1 MVLKNA
7 IALTGGIGTG
17 KSTTIKILESQ
28 GYPILDADKIA
39 HQLLQEH
46 RFKIAQHFGSDILE
60 KGTLNRKKLGAIVF
74 QNANE
79 LKWLE
84 GFLHPLIR
92 EHMLKKAYELEK
104 NHQAYFLDIPLFFE
118 VGGKKCYPVSKVVL
132 IYAPKALQIERLL
145 ERDKLKEAEI
155 LQRLACQM
163 DIEQKRAMSDYIID
177 NSSSLKDLNKQV
189 ERFFKNALISSFCL

>member
-1 MVLKNA
+1 MILKNA

-17 KSTTIKILESQ
+17 KSTTLKILESQ
-28 GYPILDADKIA
+28 GYKILDADKIA

-46 RFKIAQHFGSDILE
+46 RLEIAQHFESDILE
-60 KGTLNRKKLGAIVF
+60 KGILNRKKLGAIVF
-74 QNANE
+74 QNPNE

-84 GFLHPLIR
+84 DFLHPLIR
-92 EHMLKKAYELEK
+92 ECMLKKACELEK

-118 VGGKKCYPVSKVVL
+118 VGGKERYPVSKVVL
-132 IYAPKALQIERLL
+132 IYAPRALQIERLL
-145 ERDKLKEAEI
+145 ERDKLKESEI

-177 NSSSLKDLNKQV
+177 NSSSLKDLNKRV
-189 ERFFKNALISSFCL
+189 ERFLKTLL

>member
-28 GYPILDADKIA
+28 GYQILDADKIA

-46 RFKIAQHFGSDILE
+46 RFEIAQHFGSDILE
-60 KGTLNRKKLGAIVF
+60 KDILNRKKLGTIVF
-74 QNANE
+74 QNASE

-84 GFLHPLIR
+84 DFLHPLIR
-92 EHMLKKAYELEK
+92 ECMLQKAYELEK

-118 VGGKKCYPVSKVVL
+118 VGGKKCYPVGKVVL
-132 IYAPKALQIERLL
+132 VYAPRVLQIERLL

-163 DIEQKRAMSDYIID
+163 DIEQKCAMSDYIID

-189 ERFFKNALISSFCL
+189 ERFLKTLL

>member
-28 GYPILDADKIA
+28 GYQILDADKIA

-46 RFKIAQHFGSDILE
+46 RFKIARHFGSEIIEKDI
-60 KGTLNRKKLGAIVF
+60 LNRKKLGVIVF
-74 QNANE
+74 QKANE

-84 GFLHPLIR
+84 DFLHPLIR
-92 EHMLKKAYELEK
+92 ECMLQKAYELEK

-132 IYAPKALQIERLL
+132 IYAPRVLQIERLL

-163 DIEQKRAMSDYIID
+163 DIEQKRAMSDCIID

-189 ERFFKNALISSFCL
+189 ERFLKTLL

>member
-28 GYPILDADKIA
+28 GYEILDADKIA

-46 RFKIAQHFGSDILE
+46 RFEIAQHFGSDILE
-60 KGTLNRKKLGAIVF
+60 KGILNRKKLGAIVF

-84 GFLHPLIR
+84 YFLHPLIR
-92 EHMLKKAYELEK
+92 ECMLQKAYELEK

-132 IYAPKALQIERLL
+132 VYAPRVLQIERLL

-163 DIEQKRAMSDYIID
+163 DIEQKRALSDYIID

-189 ERFFKNALISSFCL
+189 ERFLKRLL

>member
-28 GYPILDADKIA
+28 GYQILDADKIA

-46 RFKIAQHFGSDILE
+46 RFEIAQHFGSDILE
-60 KGTLNRKKLGAIVF
+60 KGILNRKKLGAIVF
-74 QNANE
+74 QNTNE

-84 GFLHPLIR
+84 DFLRPLIR
-92 EHMLKKAYELEK
+92 ECMLQKAYELEK
-104 NHQAYFLDIPLFFE
+104 DHQAYFLDIPLFFE

-132 IYAPKALQIERLL
+132 VYAPRVLQIERLL

-189 ERFFKNALISSFCL
+189 ERFLKTLL

>member
-28 GYPILDADKIA
+28 GYPILDADKIT

-46 RFKIAQHFGSDILE
+46 RFKIARHFGSDILE
-60 KGTLNRKKLGAIVF
+60 KGILNRKKLGAIVF

-84 GFLHPLIR
+84 DFLHPLIR
-92 EHMLKKAYELEK
+92 ERMLQKAYELEK

-132 IYAPKALQIERLL
+132 IYAPKTLQIERLL

-163 DIEQKRAMSDYIID
+163 DIEQKRAMSDYTID
-177 NSSSLKDLNKQV
+177 NSSGLKDLNKQV
-189 ERFFKNALISSFCL
+189 ERFLKTLL

>member
-17 KSTTIKILESQ
+17 KSTTIKILESR
-28 GYPILDADKIA
+28 GYQILDADKIA

-46 RFKIAQHFGSDILE
+46 RFEIAQHFGSDILE
-60 KGTLNRKKLGAIVF
+60 KDILNRKKLGVIVF

-84 GFLHPLIR
+84 DFLHPLIR
-92 EHMLKKAYELEK
+92 ECMLQKAYELEK
-104 NHQAYFLDIPLFFE
+104 NYQAYFLDIPLFFE

-132 IYAPKALQIERLL
+132 IYAPRVLQIERLL

-189 ERFFKNALISSFCL
+189 GRFLKTLL

>member
-28 GYPILDADKIA
+28 GYQILDADKIA

-46 RFKIAQHFGSDILE
+46 RLEIVQHFGSEIIEKDI
-60 KGTLNRKKLGAIVF
+60 LNRKKLGVIVF

-84 GFLHPLIR
+84 DFLHPLIR
-92 EHMLKKAYELEK
+92 ECMLKKAYELEK

-132 IYAPKALQIERLL
+132 IYAPRVLQIERLL

-155 LQRLACQM
+155 LQRLACQI

-177 NSSSLKDLNKQV
+177 NSSSLKDLNEQV
-189 ERFFKNALISSFCL
+189 ERFLKTLL

>member
-28 GYPILDADKIA
+28 GYQILDADKIA

-46 RFKIAQHFGSDILE
+46 RFEIAQHFGSDILE
-60 KGTLNRKKLGAIVF
+60 KGILNRKKLGAIVF

-84 GFLHPLIR
+84 DFLHPLIR
-92 EHMLKKAYELEK
+92 ECMLQKAYELEK

-132 IYAPKALQIERLL
+132 VYAPRVLQIERLL

-163 DIEQKRAMSDYIID
+163 DIEQKRTMSDCIID

-189 ERFFKNALISSFCL
+189 ERFLKTLL

>member
-17 KSTTIKILESQ
+17 KSTTIKILELQ
-28 GYPILDADKIA
+28 GYQILDADKIA
-39 HQLLQEH
+39 HQLLQER
-46 RFKIAQHFGSDILE
+46 RFEIAQHFGSDILE
-60 KGTLNRKKLGAIVF
+60 KDILNRKKLGAIVF

-84 GFLHPLIR
+84 NFLHPLIR
-92 EHMLKKAYELEK
+92 ECMLQKAYELEK
-104 NHQAYFLDIPLFFE
+104 NHQEYFLDIPLFFE
-118 VGGKKCYPVSKVVL
+118 VGGKKCYPVSKVILV
-132 IYAPKALQIERLL
+132 YAPRALQIERLL

-189 ERFFKNALISSFCL
+189 ERFLKTLL

>member
-1 MVLKNA
+1 MVFKNA

-28 GYPILDADKIA
+28 GYQILDADKIA

-46 RFKIAQHFGSDILE
+46 RFEIAQHFGSDILE
-60 KGTLNRKKLGAIVF
+60 KGILNRKKLGAIVF
-74 QNANE
+74 QNTNE

-84 GFLHPLIR
+84 DFLHPLIR
-92 EHMLKKAYELEK
+92 EGMLQKAYELEK

-132 IYAPKALQIERLL
+132 VYAPRVLQIERLL

-163 DIEQKRAMSDYIID
+163 DIEQKRAMSDCIID

-189 ERFFKNALISSFCL
+189 ERFLKTLL

>member
-28 GYPILDADKIA
+28 GYQILDADKIA

-46 RFKIAQHFGSDILE
+46 RFKIAQHFGSEILE
-60 KGTLNRKKLGAIVF
+60 KGILNRKKLGVIVF
-74 QNANE
+74 QNASE

-84 GFLHPLIR
+84 DFLHPLIR
-92 EHMLKKAYELEK
+92 ECMLKKAYELEK

-132 IYAPKALQIERLL
+132 VYASRVLQIERLL

-163 DIEQKRAMSDYIID
+163 DIEQKRTMSDYIID

-189 ERFFKNALISSFCL
+189 ERFLKTLL

>member
-46 RFKIAQHFGSDILE
+46 RFKIAQHFGSEILE
-60 KGTLNRKKLGAIVF
+60 KDILNRKKLGAIVF

-92 EHMLKKAYELEK
+92 ERMLEKAYELEK

-118 VGGKKCYPVSKVVL
+118 VGGKKCYPVGRVVL
-132 IYAPKALQIERLL
+132 VYVPKVLQIERLL
-145 ERDKLKEAEI
+145 ERDKLKKAEI

-189 ERFFKNALISSFCL
+189 ERFLKTLL

>member
-28 GYPILDADKIA
+28 GHQILDADKIA

-46 RFKIAQHFGSDILE
+46 RFKIAQHFGSEILE
-60 KGTLNRKKLGAIVF
+60 KGILNRKKLGAIVF

-92 EHMLKKAYELEK
+92 ECMLEKAYELEK

-163 DIEQKRAMSDYIID
+163 DIDQKRAMSDYIID

-189 ERFFKNALISSFCL
+189 ERFLKTLL

>member
-28 GYPILDADKIA
+28 GYQILDADKIA

-46 RFKIAQHFGSDILE
+46 RFEIAQHFGSEILE
-60 KGTLNRKKLGAIVF
+60 KDILNRKKLGTIVF

-84 GFLHPLIR
+84 DFLHPLIR
-92 EHMLKKAYELEK
+92 ERMLQKAYELEK

-132 IYAPKALQIERLL
+132 VYAPRVLQIERLL

-177 NSSSLKDLNKQV
+177 NSSSLKDLDKQV
-189 ERFFKNALISSFCL
+189 ERFLKTLL

>member
-28 GYPILDADKIA
+28 GYQILDADKIA

-46 RFKIAQHFGSDILE
+46 RFEIAQHFGSDILE
-60 KGTLNRKKLGAIVF
+60 KGILNRKKLGAIVF

-84 GFLHPLIR
+84 DFLHPLIR
-92 EHMLKKAYELEK
+92 ERMLQKAYELEK

-132 IYAPKALQIERLL
+132 VYAPRVLQIEHLL

-177 NSSSLKDLNKQV
+177 NSSSLKDLNRQV
-189 ERFFKNALISSFCL
+189 ERFLKTLL

>member
-28 GYPILDADKIA
+28 GYQILDADKIA

-60 KGTLNRKKLGAIVF
+60 KDTLNRKKLGVIVF

-84 GFLHPLIR
+84 DFLHPLIR
-92 EHMLKKAYELEK
+92 ECMLQKACELEK

-132 IYAPKALQIERLL
+132 VYAPRVLQIERLL

-189 ERFFKNALISSFCL
+189 GRFLKTLL

>member
-28 GYPILDADKIA
+28 GYQILDADKIA

-46 RFKIAQHFGSDILE
+46 RFKIAQHFGSEILE
-60 KGTLNRKKLGAIVF
+60 KDILNRKKLGVIVF
-74 QNANE
+74 QNASE

-84 GFLHPLIR
+84 DFLHPLIR
-92 EHMLKKAYELEK
+92 ERMLKKAYELEK

-132 IYAPKALQIERLL
+132 IYAPRVLQIERLL

-155 LQRLACQM
+155 LQRLSCQM
-163 DIEQKRAMSDYIID
+163 DIEQKRAMSDCIID

-189 ERFFKNALISSFCL
+189 ERFLKTLL

>member
-17 KSTTIKILESQ
+17 KSATIKILESQ
-28 GYPILDADKIA
+28 GYKILDADKIA
-39 HQLLQEH
+39 HQLLQEY
-46 RFKIAQHFGSDILE
+46 RFKIAQHFGSEILE
-60 KGTLNRKKLGAIVF
+60 MGILNRKKLGTIVF
-74 QNANE
+74 QKANE

-84 GFLHPLIR
+84 DFLHPLIR
-92 EHMLKKAYELEK
+92 ECMLKKAYELEK

-118 VGGKKCYPVSKVVL
+118 VGGKKRYPVSKVVL
-132 IYAPKALQIERLL
+132 IYAPRALQIERLL

-177 NSSSLKDLNKQV
+177 NSSSLKDLAKQV
-189 ERFFKNALISSFCL
+189 ECFLKTLL

>member
-28 GYPILDADKIA
+28 GHQILDADKIA
-39 HQLLQEH
+39 HQLLQER
-46 RFKIAQHFGSDILE
+46 RFEIAQHFGSDILE
-60 KGTLNRKKLGAIVF
+60 KDILNRKKLGAIVF

-84 GFLHPLIR
+84 NFLHPLIR
-92 EHMLKKAYELEK
+92 ECMLQKAYELEK
-104 NHQAYFLDIPLFFE
+104 NHQEYFLDIPLFFE

-132 IYAPKALQIERLL
+132 VYAPRALQIERLL

-189 ERFFKNALISSFCL
+189 ERFLKTLL

>member
-28 GYPILDADKIA
+28 GYQILDADKIA

-46 RFKIAQHFGSDILE
+46 RFKIARHFGSEIIEKDI
-60 KGTLNRKKLGAIVF
+60 LNRKKLGTIVF

-84 GFLHPLIR
+84 DFLHPLIR
-92 EHMLKKAYELEK
+92 ECMLQKAYELEK

-132 IYAPKALQIERLL
+132 VYAPRVLQIERLL

-163 DIEQKRAMSDYIID
+163 DIEQKRALSDYIID

-189 ERFFKNALISSFCL
+189 ERFVKTLL

>member
-28 GYPILDADKIA
+28 GYQILDADKIT

-46 RFKIAQHFGSDILE
+46 RFKIAQHFGSEILE
-60 KGTLNRKKLGAIVF
+60 KDILNRKKLGAIVF

-84 GFLHPLIR
+84 DFLHPLIR
-92 EHMLKKAYELEK
+92 ERMLEKACELEK

-118 VGGKKCYPVSKVVL
+118 VGGKKCYPVSRVVL
-132 IYAPKALQIERLL
+132 IYAPKVLQIERLL
-145 ERDKLKEAEI
+145 ERDKLKKAEI

-163 DIEQKRAMSDYIID
+163 DIEQKRSMSDYIID
-177 NSSSLKDLNKQV
+177 NSSSLKDLNKRV
-189 ERFFKNALISSFCL
+189 ERFLKTLL

>member
-17 KSTTIKILESQ
+17 KSTTITILESQ
-28 GYPILDADKIA
+28 GYQILDADKIA

-46 RFKIAQHFGSDILE
+46 RFEIAQHFGSDILE
-60 KGTLNRKKLGAIVF
+60 KGILNRKKLGVIVF

-84 GFLHPLIR
+84 DFLHPLIR
-92 EHMLKKAYELEK
+92 ECMLKKAYELEK

-132 IYAPKALQIERLL
+132 IYAPRVLQIERLL
-145 ERDKLKEAEI
+145 ERDKLKETEI

-163 DIEQKRAMSDYIID
+163 DIEQKRTMSDYIID

-189 ERFFKNALISSFCL
+189 ERFLKTLL

>member
-28 GYPILDADKIA
+28 GYQILDADKIA

-46 RFKIAQHFGSDILE
+46 RFEIAQHFGSEILE
-60 KGTLNRKKLGAIVF
+60 KGILNRKKLGVIVF
-74 QNANE
+74 QNASE

-92 EHMLKKAYELEK
+92 ECMLKKAYELEK

-132 IYAPKALQIERLL
+132 IYASRALQIERLL

-189 ERFFKNALISSFCL
+189 ERFLKTLL

>member
-28 GYPILDADKIA
+28 GYKILDADKIA

-46 RFKIAQHFGSDILE
+46 RFEIAQHFGSEIIEKDI
-60 KGTLNRKKLGAIVF
+60 LNRKKLGAIVF
-74 QNANE
+74 QKANE

-84 GFLHPLIR
+84 DFLHPLIR
-92 EHMLKKAYELEK
+92 ECMLKKADELEK

-132 IYAPKALQIERLL
+132 IYAPRALQIERLL
-145 ERDKLKEAEI
+145 ERDKLKESEI

-177 NSSSLKDLNKQV
+177 NSSSLKDLNKQI
-189 ERFFKNALISSFCL
+189 ERFLKMLL

>member
-28 GYPILDADKIA
+28 GYQILDADKIA

-46 RFKIAQHFGSDILE
+46 RFEIAQHFGSDILE
-60 KGTLNRKKLGAIVF
+60 KDVLNRKKLGVIVF

-84 GFLHPLIR
+84 DFLHPLIR
-92 EHMLKKAYELEK
+92 ECMLQKAYELEK

-132 IYAPKALQIERLL
+132 IYAPRVLQIERLL

-177 NSSSLKDLNKQV
+177 NSSGLKDLAKQV
-189 ERFFKNALISSFCL
+189 ERFLKTLL

>member
-17 KSTTIKILESQ
+17 KSATIKILESQ
-28 GYPILDADKIA
+28 GYKILDADKIA
-39 HQLLQEH
+39 HQLLQEY
-46 RFKIAQHFGSDILE
+46 RFKIAQHFGSEILE
-60 KGTLNRKKLGAIVF
+60 KGILNRKKLGAIVF
-74 QNANE
+74 QKANE

-92 EHMLKKAYELEK
+92 ECMLKKAYELEK

-118 VGGKKCYPVSKVVL
+118 VGGKKRYPVSKVVL
-132 IYAPKALQIERLL
+132 VYAPRTLQIERLL

-155 LQRLACQM
+155 LQRLSCQM

-177 NSSSLKDLNKQV
+177 NSSSLKDLAKQV
-189 ERFFKNALISSFCL
+189 ERFLKTLL

>member
-28 GYPILDADKIA
+28 GYQILDADKIA

-46 RFKIAQHFGSDILE
+46 RFKITQHFGSDILE
-60 KGTLNRKKLGAIVF
+60 KGILNRKKLGTIVF

-84 GFLHPLIR
+84 DFLHPLIR
-92 EHMLKKAYELEK
+92 ECMLQKAYELEK

-132 IYAPKALQIERLL
+132 VYAPRVLQIERLL

-155 LQRLACQM
+155 LQRLACQI
-163 DIEQKRAMSDYIID
+163 DIEQKRAMSDCIID

-189 ERFFKNALISSFCL
+189 ERFLKTLL

>member
-1 MVLKNA
+1 MILKNA

-28 GYPILDADKIA
+28 GYQILDADKIA

-46 RFKIAQHFGSDILE
+46 RLKIAQHFGSDILE
-60 KGTLNRKKLGAIVF
+60 KDILNRKKLGVIVF
-74 QNANE
+74 QKANE

-84 GFLHPLIR
+84 DFLHPLIR

-118 VGGKKCYPVSKVVL
+118 VGGKECYHVSKVVL
-132 IYAPKALQIERLL
+132 VYAPRALQIERLL
-145 ERDKLKEAEI
+145 ERDKLKESEI

-163 DIEQKRAMSDYIID
+163 DIEQKRTMSDYIID
-177 NSSSLKDLNKQV
+177 NSSSLKDLNKRV
-189 ERFFKNALISSFCL
+189 ERFLKTLL

>member
-28 GYPILDADKIA
+28 GYQILDADKIA

-60 KGTLNRKKLGAIVF
+60 KGILNRKKLGAIVF

-84 GFLHPLIR
+84 DFLHPLIR
-92 EHMLKKAYELEK
+92 ECMLKKAYELEK
-104 NHQAYFLDIPLFFE
+104 NHQTYFLDIPLFFE

-177 NSSSLKDLNKQV
+177 NSSGLKDLNKQV
-189 ERFFKNALISSFCL
+189 ERFLKTLL

>member
-28 GYPILDADKIA
+28 GYQILDADKIA

-46 RFKIAQHFGSDILE
+46 RFEIAQHFGSDILE
-60 KGTLNRKKLGAIVF
+60 KDILNRKKLGAIVF
-74 QNANE
+74 QKANK

-84 GFLHPLIR
+84 DFLHPLIR
-92 EHMLKKAYELEK
+92 ECMLKKACELEK
-104 NHQAYFLDIPLFFE
+104 NHQEYFLDIPLFFE
-118 VGGKKCYPVSKVVL
+118 VGGKKRYPVSKVVL
-132 IYAPKALQIERLL
+132 IYAPRVLQIERLL
-145 ERDKLKEAEI
+145 ERDKLKESEI

-189 ERFFKNALISSFCL
+189 ERFLKTLL

>member
-28 GYPILDADKIA
+28 GYKILDADKIA

-60 KGTLNRKKLGAIVF
+60 KGILDRKKLGAIVF

-92 EHMLKKAYELEK
+92 EHMLKKACELEK

-132 IYAPKALQIERLL
+132 IYAPRALQIERLL
-145 ERDKLKEAEI
+145 ERDKFKEAEI
-155 LQRLACQM
+155 LQRLSCQM

-177 NSSSLKDLNKQV
+177 NSSGLKDLAKQV
-189 ERFFKNALISSFCL
+189 ERFLKTLL

>member
-28 GYPILDADKIA
+28 GYHILDADKIA
-39 HQLLQEH
+39 HQLLQEN

-60 KGTLNRKKLGAIVF
+60 KGILNRKKLGAIVF

-84 GFLHPLIR
+84 DFLHPLIR
-92 EHMLKKAYELEK
+92 ECMLQKAYELEK

-118 VGGKKCYPVSKVVL
+118 VGSKKCYPVSKVVL
-132 IYAPKALQIERLL
+132 VYAPRVLQIERLL

-189 ERFFKNALISSFCL
+189 ERFLKMLL

>member
-17 KSTTIKILESQ
+17 KSTTIKILELQ
-28 GYPILDADKIA
+28 GYQILDADKIA

-46 RFKIAQHFGSDILE
+46 RFEIAQHFGSEILE
-60 KGTLNRKKLGAIVF
+60 KDILNRKKLGAIVF

-84 GFLHPLIR
+84 DFLHPLIR
-92 EHMLKKAYELEK
+92 ECMLQKAYELEK
-104 NHQAYFLDIPLFFE
+104 NHEAYFLDIPLFFE

-132 IYAPKALQIERLL
+132 IYAPRVLQIERLL

-189 ERFFKNALISSFCL
+189 ERFLKTFL

>member
-28 GYPILDADKIA
+28 GYQILDADKIA

-60 KGTLNRKKLGAIVF
+60 KGILNRKKLGAIVF

-84 GFLHPLIR
+84 DFLHPLIR
-92 EHMLKKAYELEK
+92 ECMLQKAYELEK

-132 IYAPKALQIERLL
+132 VYAPRVLQIERLL

-163 DIEQKRAMSDYIID
+163 DIEQKRALSDYIID
-177 NSSSLKDLNKQV
+177 NSSSLKDLNEQV
-189 ERFFKNALISSFCL
+189 GRFLKTLL

>member
-28 GYPILDADKIA
+28 GYQILDADKIA

-46 RFKIAQHFGSDILE
+46 RFEIAQHFGSDILE
-60 KGTLNRKKLGAIVF
+60 KDILNRKKLGTIVF
-74 QNANE
+74 QNTNE

-84 GFLHPLIR
+84 DFLHPLIR
-92 EHMLKKAYELEK
+92 ECMLQKAYELEK
-104 NHQAYFLDIPLFFE
+104 NYQAYFLDIPLFFE

-132 IYAPKALQIERLL
+132 VYAPRVLQIERLL

-163 DIEQKRAMSDYIID
+163 DIEQKRVMSDYIID

-189 ERFFKNALISSFCL
+189 ERFLKTLL

>member
-1 MVLKNA
+1 MVLKNS

-28 GYPILDADKIA
+28 GYKILDADKIA

-46 RFKIAQHFGSDILE
+46 RFEIAQHFGSDILE
-60 KGTLNRKKLGAIVF
+60 KDILNRKKLGAIVF
-74 QNANE
+74 QNTNE

-84 GFLHPLIR
+84 DFLHPLIR
-92 EHMLKKAYELEK
+92 ECMLQKAYKLEK

-132 IYAPKALQIERLL
+132 IYAPRVLQIERLL

-163 DIEQKRAMSDYIID
+163 DIEQKRTMSDYIID

-189 ERFFKNALISSFCL
+189 ERFLKTLL

>member
-1 MVLKNA
+1 MVLKKRYRSNR
-7 IALTGGIGTG
+7 GIGTG

-28 GYPILDADKIA
+28 GYQILDADKIA

-46 RFKIAQHFGSDILE
+46 RFKIAQHFGSEIIEKDI
-60 KGTLNRKKLGAIVF
+60 LNRKKLGAIVF
-74 QNANE
+74 QKANE

-84 GFLHPLIR
+84 DFLHPLIR
-92 EHMLKKAYELEK
+92 ECMLQKAYELEK

-132 IYAPKALQIERLL
+132 IYAPRVLQIERLL

-163 DIEQKRAMSDYIID
+163 DIEQKRAMSDCVID

-189 ERFFKNALISSFCL
+189 ERFLKTLL

>member
-60 KGTLNRKKLGAIVF
+60 KGVLNRKKLGAIVF

-84 GFLHPLIR
+84 DFLHPLIR
-92 EHMLKKAYELEK
+92 ECMLEKAYELEK

-145 ERDKLKEAEI
+145 ERDKLKETEI

-163 DIEQKRAMSDYIID
+163 DIEQKRATSDYIID
-177 NSSSLKDLNKQV
+177 NSSGLKDLNKQV
-189 ERFFKNALISSFCL
+189 ERFLKTLL